1 MTGLL
6 DFDDAGDCCDGG
18 VYGISLRLRVHG
30 GFDRRRVAQIIK
42 GIIQV
47 LTARIQETA
56 PDQVTADERW
66 VCVGSS
72 GRNSTDRCTAS
83 ESRRAVAVQVVA

>member
-18 VYGISLRLRVHG
+18 VYGISSRRRVHRRY
-30 GFDRRRVAQIIK
+30 DRRRVAQIIK

-47 LTARIQETA
+47 LTALC
-56 PDQVTADERW
+56 W
-66 VCVGSS
+66 
-72 GRNSTDRCTAS
+72 
-83 ESRRAVAVQVVA
+83 